1 MLSYRDALGIFG
13 GQHWFVTRSPRYRTR
28 RRCRTRPG
36 GSARIPSDSLFKKD
50 VVSLTQSG
58 KILTVHPACLTAD
71 ALAIALAVG
80 LPLYFPNGYVGLVGD
95 KFGLLLACLIVA
107 AVALAGSMV
116 WGRKSLPEI
125 HPDPAWLWPVGLCA
139 VYGLAWFF
147 AEDRYTALWG
157 LEGRKNGWA
166 LYLACTAVYLIVA
179 AFGSAR
185 LLPMLTGA
193 LTVTGGVIT
202 VLCWMNYFL
211 FDPLDAY
218 YVFLPEN
225 GELFLGTIGNIN
237 FYGALLCL
245 CLPLAAESY
254 LRRGRMLDGRYFI
267 ALLLFSGLIVAGSDA
282 AWLGCA
288 AAFAAML
295 CRKKTTTH
303 TVGRFL
309 LLLAGLGVCCL
320 LVWLLLLLL
329 PARSALRTVSAWI
342 CSPLPAVGMLV
353 VCVPAARWLLRRPEQ
368 RAYPVTRGL
377 TAAALVLA
385 AAAVAAANLLPT
397 CPAVLEPLHF
407 TERWAANRGYAW
419 QRLWT
424 VYTEDTTLLQKLIG
438 LGGDAANARLN
449 PDLPSTLYMELL
461 NGEAFD
467 SAHNE
472 LLQHLVC
479 GGLLGL
485 VCWCG
490 FFMTAL
496 VRGFRRHP
504 AVGAALLGYLVQSL
518 FSISMPGVFPL
529 VFVLAA
535 LTGKAGRSKKDPGA
549 GIRLCAAGSL
559 TFLALLVLMFWPQ
572 LA

>member
-1 MLSYRDALGIFG
+1 ML
-13 GQHWFVTRSPRYRTR
+13 P
-28 RRCRTRPG
+28 
-36 GSARIPSDSLFKKD
+36 
-50 VVSLTQSG
+50 
-58 KILTVHPACLTAD
+58 VHPARLTAD

-95 KFGLLLACLIVA
+95 KFGFLLACLLA
-107 AVALAGSMV
+107 AAAALAGSLV

-139 VYGLAWFF
+139 VYGLACFF

-157 LEGRKNGWA
+157 LEGRKNGWI

-179 AFGSAR
+179 ALGSAR

-193 LTVTGGVIT
+193 LTVTGSVIT
-202 VLCWMNYFL
+202 VLCWMNDFL

-254 LRRGRMLDGRYFI
+254 LRRGRMLDGRYFVS
-267 ALLLFSGLIVAGSDA
+267 LLLFSGLIVAGSDA

-288 AAFAAML
+288 AAFAGIL

-303 TVGRFL
+303 TLGRFL
-309 LLLAGLGVCCL
+309 LLLAGLGGCCIL
-320 LVWLLLLLL
+320 TWLLTHIL
-329 PARSALRTVSAWI
+329 PVRSELRTVSALL
-342 CSPLPAVGMLV
+342 CTPVPAVGLMLA
-353 VCVPAARWLLRRPEQ
+353 CGAAAWWLLHRTEQ

-385 AAAVAAANLLPT
+385 GAAVAAANLLPS

-419 QRLWT
+419 QRLWV
-424 VYTEDTTLLQKLIG
+424 VYTEDTTWLQKLIG
-438 LGGDAANARLN
+438 LGGDAVNARLN
-449 PDLPSTLYMELL
+449 PDLPSTLYMQLL
-461 NGEAFD
+461 NGDAFD

-485 VCWCG
+485 LCWCG
-490 FFMTAL
+490 FLATAL
-496 VRGFRRHP
+496 WRGFRRHP

-535 LTGKAGRSKKDPGA
+535 LTDKRSAGPDSGTQM
-549 GIRLCAAGSL
+549 RLCAAGGL
-559 TFLALLVLMFWPQ
+559 AFLALLVLLIWG
-572 LA
+572 